1 MNNKKKKSGGSKAG
15 GIIALIMVMIASLA
29 ENFNGD
35 AVAQLIILLVPVAII
50 VAVVVLIRKAIKKAK
65 AEKSTVKGG
74 FKRSHSFNY
83 TAKKE
88 KDLEDSPFTATR
100 MDRNVSYNDHAA
112 EDNFLRDKER
122 RLSQLDVFLKNG
134 IIEKDEYR
142 LLKER
147 YQKQG

>member
-74 FKRSHSFNY
+74 FRHNHSFSY

-88 KDLEDSPFTATR
+88 KEVEDSPFTATR
-100 MDRNVSYNDHAA
+100 IDRNVSYNDHAA